1 MTLES
6 LLQIRADTNHLPVE
20 EAIAEQGRIRAKF
33 GKHKYGVTL
42 DEAPL
47 SELEILEHAKLEA
60 MDLIRYI
67 EVRQRQIEKGME

>member
-6 LLQIRADTNHLPVE
+6 ILKSRAVTNEMLVEQAIQHQGAIRAH
-20 EAIAEQGRIRAKF
+20 F
-33 GKHKYGVTL
+33 GFRKYGVTL

-67 EVRQRQIEKGME
+67 EVRQRQIEKGMK